1 MKKISAGSW
10 AFAFRSYSSDPIP
23 FEKCAKRLAEAGYDA
38 IEVCGLK
45 EHITLDAYPTK
56 ESRLEVKQMLEDLGL
71 ETSGY
76 QCDQRSADPTE
87 EGNREKYLNL
97 FARNLEM
104 SNDLG
109 IRDIRVDTVAPPDKY
124 TEDGDY
130 ESAKGHLAETF
141 RTAAEKAKDAGVKAH
156 WEFEPGFIFNK
167 PSEVVEIHDK
177 VDHPNFRIMF
187 DTGHAY
193 MCAVV
198 GTRQHGEKQT
208 LAGGVEELLSKLE
221 GKVGAIHV
229 NDSDGTLHENRT
241 STHSPLGTGYVN
253 FREITPKLLALP
265 GIDYWTIDMVFPG
278 AWELAEASLAYVK
291 KLLKEAEP
299 KPEEI

>member
-10 AFAFRSYSSDPIP
+10 AFAFRAYASDPIP
-23 FEKCAKRLAEAGYDA
+23 FEKSAKRLAEAGYNA

-56 ESRLEVKQMLEDLGL
+56 ESRLKVKQMVQDLGL

-87 EGNREKYLNL
+87 EGNREKYLDL

-109 IRDIRVDTVAPPDKY
+109 VRDMRVDTVAPPDKY
-124 TEDGDY
+124 STDSEY
-130 ESAKGHLAETF
+130 ESAKAYVAETF
-141 RTAAEKAKDAGVKAH
+141 RAAAEKAKDAGVKVH

-167 PSEVVEIHDK
+167 PSEVVEMHDK
-177 VDHPNFRIMF
+177 VDHSNFRIMF

-198 GTRQHGEKQT
+198 GARHQGEKET
-208 LAGGVEELLSKLE
+208 LPGGVEELLSKLE

-229 NDSDGTLHENRT
+229 TDSDGTLHEDRT
-241 STHSPLGTGYVN
+241 STHAPLGTSYVN
-253 FREITPKLLALP
+253 FREIAPKLLTLP
-265 GIDYWTIDMVFPG
+265 DIDYWTIGMVFPG
-278 AWELAEASLAYVK
+278 AWELADASLAYVK
-291 KLLKEAEP
+291 RLRKEAEP
-299 KPEEI
+299 EPKEA

>member
-10 AFAFRSYSSDPIP
+10 AFAFRAYASDPIP
-23 FEKCAKRLAEAGYDA
+23 FEKSAKRLAEAGYNA

-56 ESRLEVKQMLEDLGL
+56 ESRLKVKQMVQDLGL

-87 EGNREKYLNL
+87 EGNREKYLDL

-109 IRDIRVDTVAPPDKY
+109 VRDMRVDTVAPPDKY
-124 TEDGDY
+124 STDSEY
-130 ESAKGHLAETF
+130 ESAKAYVAETF
-141 RTAAEKAKDAGVKAH
+141 RAAAEKAKDAGVKVH

-167 PSEVVEIHDK
+167 PSEVVEMHDK
-177 VDHPNFRIMF
+177 VDHSNFRIMF

-198 GTRQHGEKQT
+198 GARHQGEKET
-208 LAGGVEELLSKLE
+208 LPGGVEELLSKLE

-229 NDSDGTLHENRT
+229 TDSDGTLHEDRT
-241 STHSPLGTGYVN
+241 STHAPLGTSYVN
-253 FREITPKLLALP
+253 FREIAPKLLTLP
-265 GIDYWTIDMVFPG
+265 DIDYWTIGMGFPG
-278 AWELAEASLAYVK
+278 AWELADASLAYVK
-291 KLLKEAEP
+291 RLRKEAEP
-299 KPEEI
+299 EPKEA